1 VGGKIMKNNEVIKA
15 KNTTIYDFLKD
26 TKNIVI
32 PRYQRPYSWEKNNVN
47 TLINDFKSDYYI
59 GNIIEYC
66 IKDDKEIIDGQ
77 QRLIT
82 IFLVLIAIYNKTKD
96 DFIKE
101 EINKLI
107 KTDNKC
113 KMILKSRIAND
124 GRDILEFLIE
134 SEKNF
139 NFIEFAKKYNEIKI
153 YQIIQK
159 ELEGRDINELYSNIK
174 NSNIVE
180 ISFSKNQYSA
190 HEMFVN
196 VNTKGKPLE
205 NIEILKSQLFKFL
218 LDNKNSDIYKEEWEK
233 MLNSIPSKE
242 YKNLCNDVYLIDYFL
257 HNNEGKYNTSGTV
270 DENSIK
276 LINSITDQARAEKI
290 FNIMTGSNLDDIYEV
305 YRSIKSY
312 DLECLK
318 EKYYNK
324 DKTRVLSFQE
334 INEIWNL
341 YGEFGFKQSDILF
354 IAIFYNNEELI
365 FNHIGFINLILKYL
379 LMYEI
384 YRSFSEKSPAKYAN
398 IFKQAAA
405 TIINSKTINDKKEKI
420 KAFIKKLEIK
430 EDDYKN
436 FKEKIGKNAIF
447 NSSKHK
453 LGKYIILM
461 AEESYTKNLTI
472 EHFVPQKTKN
482 EEDEKLIGY
491 LGNLIPVVKDR
502 YKDKPAYEKLNLY
515 REDKEFC
522 DGIKKFLKYG
532 FNENNY
538 KEKIKA
544 RSENIAK
551 EFITKM
557 QNYYKEI
564 NK

>member
-1 VGGKIMKNNEVIKA
+1 MKNNEVIKA